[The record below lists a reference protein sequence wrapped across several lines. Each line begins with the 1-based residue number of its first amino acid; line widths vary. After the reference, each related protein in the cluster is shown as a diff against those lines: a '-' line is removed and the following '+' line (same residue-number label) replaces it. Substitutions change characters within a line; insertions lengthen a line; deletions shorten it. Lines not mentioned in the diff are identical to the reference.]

1 MTYCKSS
8 GLTFGRN
15 CSSILHVSVVVWM
28 MRHFLLVA
36 LLFLCSD
43 TTASP
48 PLQGAGDGSVSVSD
62 LKISGGL
69 RFLSATRAELRWE
82 SNLSGSATV
91 AYGVNR
97 QLGTLVQSNSLGTSH
112 SVVLENLMPGSDLHY
127 RIAVRHESGRKI
139 SDYFVV
145 EAAMNYRLSEISQQQ
160 RSGFPKSKRSP
171 SFKQGIETWAE
182 ECGGIIVVHHAIA
195 EDCLSALL
203 EQQGLTILVIFEDEI
218 KLNAFRKNWYDS
230 GIYGTHVTAQLA
242 KDLPLEFANGVL
254 VDVSALRQAI
264 DWLSPSGSLLCV
276 SNDQPKAS
284 AYRDVDFAWSNFADG
299 LWLGVHSALEQ
310 LSKWDHQYGS
320 PSNASF
326 VNESL
331 GGVDDTSDL
340 EVRWLGRP
348 GADFGIDRNPRM
360 PAPLVV
366 GGRLFHQGMNRMI
379 AVDAFNGAILWSL
392 EIPKL
397 RRVNIPR
404 DCGNWCADESRVYAA
419 VEDQLWVINA
429 ATGEMLHTI
438 EPPERYGSGFDW
450 GFVATTANNLV
461 GTVVPS
467 GGIYEDFWDKP
478 SWYDG
483 INDAAASKVC
493 GRNLM
498 VFDKKYGDLR
508 WQREADAILHSTI
521 TIHQDHIFFVEVKDP
536 GLDQSSSGRLSD
548 SQIWS
553 NASVVCVDLQSGEE
567 KWVSAVPTSKSVEVI
582 AFGLA
587 DDDQFILE
595 TSSNG
600 QFHLASFDS
609 ATGKSR
615 WTKSSKWSE
624 DNHGG
629 HMQHAVLMD
638 GKIFLQPSILD
649 ASTGEILK
657 TDTLGK
663 RRGCATPIG
672 AGGSI
677 IYRGGTGP
685 VSLWSLESEQPSEFA
700 RLRPSCWLSTIPA
713 HGMLFSPEAGG
724 GCSCGG
730 WMECS
735 IGFAPRRNRL
745 PYAEPQD

>member
-1 MTYCKSS
+1 
-8 GLTFGRN
+8 
-15 CSSILHVSVVVWM
+15 
-28 MRHFLLVA
+28 
-36 LLFLCSD
+36 
-43 TTASP
+43 
-48 PLQGAGDGSVSVSD
+48 
-62 LKISGGL
+62 
-69 RFLSATRAELRWE
+69 
-82 SNLSGSATV
+82 
-91 AYGVNR
+91 
-97 QLGTLVQSNSLGTSH
+97 
-112 SVVLENLMPGSDLHY
+112 LHY

-145 EAAMNYRLSEISQQQ
+145 EAAMNYRLPEISQQQ

-171 SFKQGIETWAE
+171 LFKQGIETWAK

-203 EQQGLTILVIFEDEI
+203 QQQGLTTLVIFEDEI
-218 KLNAFRKNWYDS
+218 KLNAFRKNWYAS

-521 TIHQDHIFFVEVKDP
+521 TIHQDHVFFVEVKDP

-567 KWVSAVPTSKSVEVI
+567 KWASAVPTSKSVEVI

-745 PYAEPQD
+745 PYAEPKD